1 MPLDAAVKSQII
13 AEYGLKEG
21 DTGSPEVQVAMLTQR
36 IKDLTEHLREHQHDH
51 HSRRG
56 LLLLVGQRRRL
67 LRYLADVDINRY
79 RSLIERLGLRR

>member
-1 MPLDAAVKSQII
+1 MALDADVKKAII
-13 AEYGLKEG
+13 EEYATHPG

-36 IKDLTEHLREHQHDH
+36 IKDLTEHLKEHKHDH

-56 LLLLVGQRRRL
+56 LLLLVGRRRRL
-67 LRYLADVDINRY
+67 LGYLQKVDINRY